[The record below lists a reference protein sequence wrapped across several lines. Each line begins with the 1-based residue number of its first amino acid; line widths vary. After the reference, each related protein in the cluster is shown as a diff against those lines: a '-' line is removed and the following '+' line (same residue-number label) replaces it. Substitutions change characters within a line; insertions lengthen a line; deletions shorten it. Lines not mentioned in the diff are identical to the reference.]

1 MNKMTMTKVGET
13 DLRVTRRF
21 NAPPQAVYDAH
32 IDEAKI
38 KKWMLGP
45 EGWSM
50 PDCSV
55 DGREGGKFSYT
66 WEDANSGE
74 RFTIFGRF
82 LELDPPHRIYHEETM
97 DMGDD
102 TPPMSRVTTEFAPDG
117 DGTLMTM
124 TISYETDE
132 IREAAVATGMEE
144 GMAFSYDNL
153 DGLVAAEA

>member
-1 MNKMTMTKVGET
+1 MSFYTFHLALFRHQKKSMNKMTMTKVGET

-38 KKWMLGP
+38 KQWMLGP
-45 EGWSM
+45 EGWTM
-50 PDCSV
+50 PGCSV

-74 RFTIFGRF
+74 RFTIFGTF

-102 TPPMSRVTTEFAPDG
+102 TPPTRGS
-117 DGTLMTM
+117 
-124 TISYETDE
+124 
-132 IREAAVATGMEE
+132 AVPKSGAKTPKGKEGGATGDMNPQP
-144 GMAFSYDNL
+144 SS
-153 DGLVAAEA
+153 